1 MTPAEF
7 QAAVWPL
14 AASMLATIAGLIG
27 LGLIAGASDE
37 GRPGL
42 AIIGALLF
50 AVGVVVML
58 FLGGGPIGGGS

>member
-1 MTPAEF
+1 
-7 QAAVWPL
+7 
-14 AASMLATIAGLIG
+14 MLATLSGLIG

-50 AVGVVVML
+50 AAGVVVML
-58 FLGGGPIGGGS
+58 FLESGPIGGGS